1 MKIYTKC
8 GDGGTTSLIGGERVS
23 KCDLRVEAYGSVD
36 ELMAFTALL
45 GDMMRGEVKLSKY
58 VESIDSINCVLMSIA
73 SLLAVGEGGADK
85 VTPLDKAKVAA
96 LEAEIDQM
104 QALVSPITKFT
115 IPGGCRV
122 VSQCHVCR
130 TVCRRAERA
139 ALRAGAEFGVDG
151 EVLAY
156 LNRLS
161 DWFYLLG
168 RVLTDHFAVCERLW
182 IP

>member
-8 GDGGTTSLIGGERVS
+8 GDGGTTSLIGGERVPKS
-23 KCDLRVEAYGSVD
+23 DLRVEAYGSID

-45 GDMMRGEVKLSKY
+45 GDMMRDEVKLEKY
-58 VESIDSINCVLMSIA
+58 VESIDRINCALMSVA
-73 SLLAVGEGGADK
+73 SLLAVGKGGADK
-85 VTPLDKAKVAA
+85 VAPLDKSKVTN
-96 LEAEIDQM
+96 LEEEIDRM
-104 QALVSPITKFT
+104 QALVPPITKFT

-139 ALRAGAEFGVDG
+139 MLRAGAEFGVDC
-151 EVLAY
+151 ETLAY
-156 LNRLS
+156 INRLS

-168 RVLTDHFAVCERLW
+168 RVLTEHFAVCERLW

>member
-1 MKIYTKC
+1 M
-8 GDGGTTSLIGGERVS
+8 
-23 KCDLRVEAYGSVD
+23 SV
-36 ELMAFTALL
+36 
-45 GDMMRGEVKLSKY
+45 
-58 VESIDSINCVLMSIA
+58 A

-85 VTPLDKAKVAA
+85 VAPIDCKKVAELEQEIDAMQAKV
-96 LEAEIDQM
+96 Q
-104 QALVSPITKFT
+104 PITKFT
-115 IPGGCRV
+115 IPGGCRM

-139 ALRAGAEFGVDG
+139 TLRANAKYGVDCS
-151 EVLAY
+151 VTVY

-168 RVLTDHFAVCERLW
+168 RVLTEYFEVCERLW

>member
-1 MKIYTKC
+1 MKVYTKG
-8 GDGGTTSLIGGERVS
+8 GDGGTTSLIGGERVP

-45 GDMMRGEVKLSKY
+45 GDMMSGEVKLSKY
-58 VESIDSINCVLMSIA
+58 VESINRINCTLMSVA
-73 SLLAVGEGGADK
+73 SLLAVGEGGSDK
-85 VTPLDKAKVAA
+85 VAPLAESKISE
-96 LEAEIDQM
+96 LEAEIDAM
-104 QALVSPITKFT
+104 QALVQPITKFT

-122 VSQCHVCR
+122 VSMCHVCR
-130 TVCRRAERA
+130 TVCRRAERCV
-139 ALRAGAEFGVDG
+139 LRAGQEYAIEQS
-151 EVLAY
+151 AQIY

-168 RVLTDHFAVCERLW
+168 RVLTEYFEVCERLW